1 MISFSTLLIVY
12 LTLFIFSSIADL
24 VIDLINDRH
33 VKRYGNDVP
42 IALNDLIDGEKL
54 SQINA
59 YNGDLTK
66 LTMVKTIISKTL
78 FLFIILSGLLP
89 WLAEIL
95 KGLHFIPAGLI
106 FFAMLGLMGAVVDL
120 PFEYHHIFR
129 IEERY
134 GFNKRTLKIWISDL
148 LKSLTIAVIIGTIL
162 LSALLLMIRYAGNT
176 WWIWAWA
183 VFFSFQL
190 LMTVLY
196 PTVIAP
202 IFNKFTAIENH
213 DLAKKIE
220 ELSER
225 EGLAVKGIFQMD
237 EGRRSRHTNAYF
249 TGLGKVKRIV
259 LYDTLLEAHN
269 EDEILAILAHEIG
282 HLKKNHIKKQLVII
296 GTASIVIFYFASKM
310 ITWETMYSAFGFSV
324 MPVYVGLFLITVLW
338 EPFEFFL
345 SPVAMAISR
354 RFEHDA
360 DRYASRLMTS
370 TKPFIEALKKLA
382 RDNLSNLRPHPIY
395 VKFNYSH
402 PPLLERISKLE
413 DLGDR

>member
-1 MISFSTLLIVY
+1 MIPFSAFLIAY
-12 LTLFIFSSIADL
+12 LSLFIFSSIGEL
-24 VIDLINDRH
+24 VLDLINDRH
-33 VKRYGNDVP
+33 VKKYGNDVP
-42 IALNDLIDGEKL
+42 RAFEGLIDGEKL

-59 YNGDLTK
+59 YNSDLTK
-66 LTMVKTIISKTL
+66 VTLVKTIISKSV
-78 FLFIILSGLLP
+78 FLLIILSGILP
-89 WLAEIL
+89 WFAEIL
-95 KGLHFIPAGLI
+95 KDLHFIPAGLI
-106 FFAMLGLMGAVVDL
+106 FFAILGLVGAFMDL
-120 PFEYHHIFR
+120 PFDYYHIFR

-148 LKSLTIAVIIGTIL
+148 LKSLTIAVILGTVL

-176 WWIWAWA
+176 WWLWAWA
-183 VFFSFQL
+183 IFFSFQL

-202 IFNKFTAIENH
+202 IFNKFTAIENQE
-213 DLAKKIE
+213 LVKKIE

-225 EGLAVKGIFQMD
+225 EGLSIKGIFQMD

-259 LYDTLLEAHN
+259 LYDTLLAAHN

-282 HLKKNHIKKQLVII
+282 HLKKDHIKKQLII
-296 GTASIVIFYFASKM
+296 MSIASIVMLYLASKM
-310 ITWETMYSAFGFSV
+310 ITWEIMYSGFGFSL

-338 EPFEFFL
+338 EPVTFFL
-345 SPVAMAISR
+345 SPIAMAISR

-360 DRYASRLMTS
+360 DRYASRLLTS
-370 TKPFIEALKKLA
+370 TQPFIDALKKLA

-395 VKFNYSH
+395 VRFNYSH
-402 PPLLERISKLE
+402 PPLLERIKKLE
-413 DLGDR
+413 DLGDG